1 MATDTWTYD
10 GTANWNTA
18 SDWSDGVP
26 GSSSDVVINQG
37 NPEVTA
43 SFGTVDSISIAN
55 SATPTS
61 LTFINAGAST
71 VAGDVTNSGE
81 LYVDRLSGD
90 GGSTLAID
98 GMLTNNGGI
107 DIGPADNSL
116 SAASTVEAAGL
127 GNAGTIRLYGSS
139 TAEATLDVASAAG
152 TGAAGTLDGEIDL
165 YGDALVEF
173 ASGEISTIQ
182 PGSLLYLWGPDAF
195 VADASA
201 TSSNSALAGLTTN
214 KGLLDLQD
222 GASVMTSGGLSNR
235 GAIELD
241 YPWGQVGVGGSS
253 LAIGGT
259 LTNDGTIRI
268 GDSSTVDAQGIVNFI
283 GPQQG
288 TIELYGFSAEATLD
302 VASAAGFGAA
312 GTLYG
317 GVSLSGYARIEFAS
331 GQIKTIAGTLSLSGE
346 DSVVADA
353 DAANQSW
360 NSALV
365 GLDTVAGNL
374 VLNGGAVV
382 TTDALTNTGTIGLDY
397 FGPTDSGGSFLN
409 VLETLTNDGT
419 IEISTA
425 GLARDEVEAGSIVN
439 DGAIDLYG
447 DGSNTVRATLD
458 TTGSFVN
465 DGSVNVSDDYDK
477 LVGAIS
483 GTGNIGLSAGASLD
497 FAGSVASGETVTF
510 GGGAPDLLTLND
522 GSSFDGTIE
531 DFFGDGDGVDLTN
544 FAYATTTFQYTQTG
558 ADSASW
564 TLTDGAN
571 TAVLNF
577 AGEPYVRSDFSIV
590 SANGGAGSA
599 IKFV

>member
-1 MATDTWTYD
+1 M
-10 GTANWNTA
+10 
-18 SDWSDGVP
+18 
-26 GSSSDVVINQG
+26 
-37 NPEVTA
+37 
-43 SFGTVDSISIAN
+43 
-55 SATPTS
+55 
-61 LTFINAGAST
+61 
-71 VAGDVTNSGE
+71 TNSGE
-81 LYVDRLSGD
+81 LYVDRLSGN
-90 GGSTLAID
+90 GGPTLAID

-107 DIGPADNSL
+107 NIGPADNSL

-127 GNAGTIRLYGSS
+127 ANAGTIRLYGSS

-222 GASVMTSGGLSNR
+222 GASVTTSGGLSNR

-259 LTNDGTIRI
+259 LTRCTEQI
-268 GDSSTVDAQGIVNFI
+268 GSATRRPSTPRGSSTSSGRNRARSSSTAF
-283 GPQQG
+283 PRRRRS
-288 TIELYGFSAEATLD
+288 TSPRRR
-302 VASAAGFGAA
+302 ASGAA

-346 DSVVADA
+346 DLVVADA

-447 DGSNTVRATLD
+447 DGSNTVRRTSTRPA
-458 TTGSFVN
+458 
-465 DGSVNVSDDYDK
+465 
-477 LVGAIS
+477 
-483 GTGNIGLSAGASLD
+483 
-497 FAGSVASGETVTF
+497 
-510 GGGAPDLLTLND
+510 
-522 GSSFDGTIE
+522 
-531 DFFGDGDGVDLTN
+531 
-544 FAYATTTFQYTQTG
+544 
-558 ADSASW
+558 
-564 TLTDGAN
+564 
-571 TAVLNF
+571 
-577 AGEPYVRSDFSIV
+577 RS
-590 SANGGAGSA
+590 
-599 IKFV
+599 

>member
-1 MATDTWTYD
+1 MDIRRHGQLEHGERLERRRAGLVERRGDRY
-10 GTANWNTA
+10 
-18 SDWSDGVP
+18 
-26 GSSSDVVINQG
+26 QG

-127 GNAGTIRLYGSS
+127 ANAGTIRLYGSS

-222 GASVMTSGGLSNR
+222 GASVTTSGGLSNR

-259 LTNDGTIRI
+259 LTNDGTIGSATRRPSTPR
-268 GDSSTVDAQGIVNFI
+268 GSSTSSGRNRARSSSTAF
-283 GPQQG
+283 PRRRRS
-288 TIELYGFSAEATLD
+288 TSPRRR
-302 VASAAGFGAA
+302 ASAPPVRF
-312 GTLYG
+312 
-317 GVSLSGYARIEFAS
+317 
-331 GQIKTIAGTLSLSGE
+331 
-346 DSVVADA
+346 
-353 DAANQSW
+353 
-360 NSALV
+360 
-365 GLDTVAGNL
+365 
-374 VLNGGAVV
+374 
-382 TTDALTNTGTIGLDY
+382 
-397 FGPTDSGGSFLN
+397 
-409 VLETLTNDGT
+409 
-419 IEISTA
+419 TA
-425 GLARDEVEAGSIVN
+425 GSPFPATRESSSRAGKSKPSP
-439 DGAIDLYG
+439 AH
-447 DGSNTVRATLD
+447 
-458 TTGSFVN
+458 
-465 DGSVNVSDDYDK
+465 
-477 LVGAIS
+477 
-483 GTGNIGLSAGASLD
+483 
-497 FAGSVASGETVTF
+497 
-510 GGGAPDLLTLND
+510 
-522 GSSFDGTIE
+522 
-531 DFFGDGDGVDLTN
+531 
-544 FAYATTTFQYTQTG
+544 
-558 ADSASW
+558 
-564 TLTDGAN
+564 
-571 TAVLNF
+571 
-577 AGEPYVRSDFSIV
+577 
-590 SANGGAGSA
+590 
-599 IKFV
+599 

>member
-447 DGSNTVRATLD
+447 DRSNTVRATLD